1 MVKIIW
7 FGFLYGV
14 VSPICIA
21 ISLVGLILY
30 YLYQRSL
37 FNSKYS
43 IPIYGGPRLNSTMV
57 DLIDFTPFLV
67 GLFNLF
73 LYNTSQ
79 NQRGFDVD
87 GRIYGVVITNI
98 VIGAFHAV
106 FPWKTVL
113 TLFYNEKECTS
124 I

>member
-1 MVKIIW
+1 MVKIVF

-14 VSPICIA
+14 VSPICVA

-43 IPIYGGPRLNSTMV
+43 IPIYGGSRLNSTLI
-57 DLIDFTPFLV
+57 DLVDFTPFLI

-73 LYNTSQ
+73 LYQTSQ
-79 NQRGFDVD
+79 ASRNFDPD
-87 GRIYGVVITNI
+87 GRVYGVVITNI
-98 VIGAFHAV
+98 VIGVFHAV

-113 TLFYNEKECTS
+113 TLFYNEK
-124 I
+124 